1 MLMMAKSAQ
10 KSKKAQL
17 KSARGKPPRTFRGL
31 LSIVSPNS
39 VIFSVATR
47 HTCRVDIAVSH
58 CKQRVGVRSTRHTFE
73 GGLIRRA
80 MAILVAV
87 GVSLAPVSAIAQQQ
101 SAPAPTQQQTPPA
114 PPQQQQPPQANPTF
128 VLRAQSNVV
137 RIDVAVVDGSGKP
150 IKGLRAD
157 QFEVSDDGK
166 QQKISSFSYSD
177 IEKVETAAEDNAKPI
192 VIPVDNEGPGAADTI
207 TDTVRDRRMIVLFFD
222 MTSMETDDILRAHAA
237 AQKFLK
243 QQMTPADLVSVVVFS
258 TRLAVLANFTNDR
271 STLDKAI
278 AQLVPGAAS
287 QISNPLYAAATNGE
301 YDVQE
306 YTGAAYTP
314 DETEFNVFNTD
325 QKLAAVE
332 GLANVLAGIPG
343 RKALVEF
350 TGGITQTGEENRA
363 ELRAVTDAANRA
375 DVSIYSID
383 ARGMFATPPGGDVTT
398 NAATGTSMFSGASV
412 YHQTDQREDSRD
424 TLSTL
429 SVDTGGKAFF
439 DLGDLSDAFPKI
451 QQDNS
456 GYYLVGYDLPSD
468 VKRDGRWHAIR
479 VKVNA
484 PGAHIRYRNGYY
496 APRDFQHLE
505 KEDRDHQLA
514 DAMRSENPEVDLPIA
529 VETAMFRL
537 NDQQVYIPISA
548 KLSSSALDWAKKHDR
563 HEAAFDFA
571 AEVLAQPSG
580 QSVAQLRDT
589 ITVHLDE
596 ERFQQVNRTSLVYQ
610 GGVVL
615 APGSYRMK
623 FIARENES
631 GKIGTFE
638 QSFTVLQR
646 PAGRMTLS
654 SVLLSSQL
662 VPVVAKSSEV
672 ETRGQGTRA
681 QIAASPLE
689 MEGEKIVPSVTRF
702 FTQQQT
708 LYVFFQ
714 AYYPEKTDKSEPFDP
729 STLRAGLVFFRGG
742 VQVNTT
748 PLLAPTTVDSKTR
761 TASYRISLP
770 LAKLPSGHYTV
781 QAVAIAAGTQQ
792 SAFGRAYLALDQASA
807 SPNPTAAPAA
817 APNAPAPPDTASP

>member
-1 MLMMAKSAQ
+1 MLMMEKSAQ
-10 KSKKAQL
+10 NSKM
-17 KSARGKPPRTFRGL
+17 ARSKGARDKTPRMSGG
-31 LSIVSPNS
+31 IVSFVLP
-39 VIFSVATR
+39 IFSIFTTSTR
-47 HTCRVDIAVSH
+47 HTCRVENAVSH
-58 CKQRVGVRSTRHTFE
+58 CKQRRGTRLTRHTFR
-73 GGLIRRA
+73 GGTFRRS
-80 MAILVAV
+80 MAILVAA
-87 GVSLAPVSAIAQQQ
+87 GLSLAPVSAPAQQQ
-101 SAPAPTQQQTPPA
+101 QAAPAPA
-114 PPQQQQPPQANPTF
+114 QQQPPPMNPTF

-137 RIDVAVVDGSGKP
+137 RIDVQVTDGSGKP

-157 QFEVSDDGK
+157 QFEVTDDGK
-166 QQKISSFSYSD
+166 MQKISSFSYSD
-177 IEKVETAAEDNAKPI
+177 IEKIETASEENAKPI
-192 VIPVDNEGPGAADTI
+192 VIPVDNEGPGAADAV

-271 STLDKAI
+271 ATLGKAI

-287 QISNPLYAAATNGE
+287 QIANPLYAAATNGE
-301 YDVQE
+301 YDVQQ
-306 YTGAAYTP
+306 YTGDAYTP

-343 RKALVEF
+343 RKSLVEF

-383 ARGMFATPPGGDVTT
+383 ARGMFAAPPGGDVTT
-398 NAATGTSMFSGASV
+398 NAATGTSMFSGAAV

-456 GYYLVGYDLPSD
+456 GYYLVGYNLPSD

-479 VKVNA
+479 VKVNV

-514 DAMRSENPEVDLPIA
+514 DAMRSESPEVDLPIA

-537 NDQQVYIPISA
+537 SDQQVYIPISA

-563 HEAAFDFA
+563 HEAEFDFA

-580 QSVAQLRDT
+580 QSVASLRDT
-589 ITVHLDE
+589 ITVHLDD
-596 ERFQQVNRTSLVYQ
+596 ERFQQVNRSNLVYQ

-615 APGSYRMK
+615 SPGSYRMK
-623 FIARENES
+623 FLARENES

-638 QSFTVLQR
+638 QSFIVPQR
-646 PAGRMTLS
+646 SADRMSLS

-662 VPVVAKSSEV
+662 VPVAKSSEV
-672 ETRGQGTRA
+672 ETKGQGTRA
-681 QIAASPLE
+681 QIASSPLE

-714 AYYPEKTDKSEPFDP
+714 AYYPEKADKSAPFDP
-729 STLRAGLVFFRGG
+729 ATLRAGLVFFRGG
-742 VQVNTT
+742 VQVNAT
-748 PLLAPTTVDSKTR
+748 PLLAPTAVDPKTR

-792 SAFGRAYLALDQASA
+792 SAFGRAYLAIDQAPA
-807 SPNPTAAPAA
+807 SPNPAA
-817 APNAPAPPDTASP
+817 APPAAPSPTGTASP

>member
-1 MLMMAKSAQ
+1 MFMTEKSVQKSAW
-10 KSKKAQL
+10 SKATGCRSRL
-17 KSARGKPPRTFRGL
+17 HTFRDDPVHGFL
-31 LSIVSPNS
+31 VIVLAAGVVFTAMS
-39 VIFSVATR
+39 V
-47 HTCRVDIAVSH
+47 
-58 CKQRVGVRSTRHTFE
+58 
-73 GGLIRRA
+73 L
-80 MAILVAV
+80 
-87 GVSLAPVSAIAQQQ
+87 AQQQ
-101 SAPAPTQQQTPPA
+101 TSPAPA
-114 PPQQQQPPQANPTF
+114 QQPPQANPTF

-137 RIDVAVVDGSGKP
+137 RIDVAVTDGSGKP

-157 QFEVSDDGK
+157 QFVVTDDGK

-177 IEKVETAAEDNAKPI
+177 IEKVETAADENAAPI
-192 VIPVDNEGPGAADTI
+192 VIPVDNNGPGAAADTI

-222 MTSMETDDILRAHAA
+222 MTSMETDDILRAHTA

-258 TRLAVLANFTNDR
+258 TRLAVLANFTNNR

-287 QISNPLYAAATNGE
+287 QISNPLYAAAQNGE

-383 ARGMFATPPGGDVTT
+383 ARGMFASPPGGDVTV
-398 NAATGTSMFSGASV
+398 NAATGISMFSGASV

-424 TLSTL
+424 TLATL

-479 VKVNA
+479 MKVNV

-514 DAMRSENPEVDLPIA
+514 DAMRSESPEVDLPIA

-537 NDQQVYIPISA
+537 NDQQVYVPISA
-548 KLSSSALDWAKKHDR
+548 KLSSSALDWANKHGR

-596 ERFQQVNRTSLVYQ
+596 ERFQQVNRSNLVYQ

-638 QSFTVLQR
+638 QAFTVLQR

-662 VPVVAKSSEV
+662 VPVAKSSEV
-672 ETRGQGTRA
+672 QTRGQGTRA
-681 QIAASPLE
+681 QIASSPLE

-702 FTQQQT
+702 FTREQT

-714 AYYPEKTDKSEPFDP
+714 AYFPEKTDKAEPIDP
-729 STLRAGLVFFRGG
+729 NTLRAGLVFFRGG
-742 VQVNTT
+742 VQVNAT
-748 PLLAPTTVDSKTR
+748 PLLAPTAVDLKTR

-792 SAFGRAYLALDQASA
+792 SAFGRAYLALEQAPA
-807 SPNPTAAPAA
+807 SPNPAAVPPA
-817 APNAPAPPDTASP
+817 APNAPVQPDTASP

>member
-1 MLMMAKSAQ
+1 MCCW
-10 KSKKAQL
+10 
-17 KSARGKPPRTFRGL
+17 ARRAL
-31 LSIVSPNS
+31 AIA
-39 VIFSVATR
+39 VAT
-47 HTCRVDIAVSH
+47 
-58 CKQRVGVRSTRHTFE
+58 
-73 GGLIRRA
+73 GLT
-80 MAILVAV
+80 
-87 GVSLAPVSAIAQQQ
+87 LAPVSAQQPA
-101 SAPAPTQQQTPPA
+101 STAPAPQQAAPA
-114 PPQQQQPPQANPTF
+114 PAQEQAAAARPPF
-128 VLRAQSNVV
+128 VLRTQSNVV
-137 RIDVAVVDGSGKP
+137 RIDVEVTDGSGKP
-150 IKGLRAD
+150 MKGLRAD
-157 QFEVSDDGK
+157 QFEISDDGK
-166 QQKISSFSYSD
+166 LQKISSFSYSD
-177 IEKVETAAEDNAKPI
+177 IEKVDTAAEVNAKPI
-192 VIPVDNEGPGAADTI
+192 VVPVDNDGPGAAEAI
-207 TDTVRDRRMIVLFFD
+207 TETVQDRRMIVLFFD
-222 MTSMETDDILRAHAA
+222 MTSMETDDILRAHSA

-243 QQMTPADLVSVVVFS
+243 QQMSPADLVSVVVFS

-271 STLDKAI
+271 TTLDKAI
-278 AQLVPGAAS
+278 AQIVPGAAS
-287 QISNPLYAAATNGE
+287 QIANPLYAAAQNGE

-383 ARGMFATPPGGDVTT
+383 ARGMFATPPGGDVTV

-424 TLSTL
+424 TLATM

-439 DLGDLSDAFPKI
+439 DLGDLSDALPKI
-451 QQDNS
+451 QEDNG
-456 GYYLVGYDLPSD
+456 GYYLVGYDLPGS
-468 VKRDGRWHAIR
+468 VKRDGSWHSIR

-484 PGAHIRYRNGYY
+484 PGAHVRYRTGYY

-505 KEDRDHQLA
+505 KEDRDKQLA
-514 DAMRSENPEVDLPIA
+514 DAMRSESPEVDLPVA
-529 VETAMFRL
+529 VETSMFRL
-537 NDQQVYIPISA
+537 SDEQVYVPISA
-548 KLSSSALDWAKKHDR
+548 KLSSSALDWAKKYDR

-571 AEVLAQPSG
+571 AEVLAVPSG
-580 QSVAQLRDT
+580 KSVAQLRDT

-596 ERFQQVNRTSLVYQ
+596 ERFQQVNRSNLVYQ

-615 APGSYRMK
+615 APGTYRLK
-623 FIARENES
+623 FLVRENES

-638 QSFTVLQR
+638 QALNVPQR
-646 PAGRMTLS
+646 SASRMSLS

-662 VPVVAKSSEV
+662 VPVAKSSEV
-672 ETRGQGTRA
+672 QTRGQGTRA

-689 MEGEKIVPSVTRF
+689 MEGEKIVPSVTRY

-714 AYYPEKTDKSEPFDP
+714 AYYPEKGDKSEALDP
-729 STLRAGLVFFRGG
+729 ATLRAGLVFFRGG
-742 VQVNTT
+742 VQVNAT
-748 PLLAPTTVDSKTR
+748 PLLPPTAVDPKTR

-781 QAVAIAAGTQQ
+781 QAIAIAAGTQQ
-792 SAFGRAYLALDQASA
+792 SAFGRAYLALDQAPQA
-807 SPNPTAAPAA
+807 PNPAAVPSA
-817 APNAPAPPDTASP
+817 APNAPPPSSQ